1 MARNDLWKR
10 LGALLTAIGLVT
22 AGVWAFEVR
31 YAKALEL
38 ERHVQAHQ
46 AEAAEFRLEI
56 LESRRYNLRRDI
68 FEMEQTA
75 KRRALT
81 AEEARYLDQLREE
94 YTNVVAKIET
104 ARTRRP

>member
-1 MARNDLWKR
+1 LF
-10 LGALLTAIGLVT
+10 TAIGLLV

-31 YAKALEL
+31 YAKAADLIQ
-38 ERHVQAHQ
+38 HVQAHQ

-68 FEMEQTA
+68 FEMEQVA
-75 KRRALT
+75 KRRSLT

-94 YTNVVAKIET
+94 YISVVKKIEM